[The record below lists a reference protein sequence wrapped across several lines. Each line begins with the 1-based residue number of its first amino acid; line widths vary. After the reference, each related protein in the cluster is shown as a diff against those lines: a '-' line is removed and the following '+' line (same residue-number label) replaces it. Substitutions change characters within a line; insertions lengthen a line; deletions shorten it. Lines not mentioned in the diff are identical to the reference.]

1 MKKFVLSLST
11 FIVAFVILSVSV
23 LQSASV
29 SYVFATQTP
38 QNPSPLKTKIPEIE
52 YALPYPGSVLPDSPL
67 WGIKALRDKVWFF
80 ITSSHSKKAELAL
93 LFADKRIGAS
103 QTLFE
108 AKKPDIAFSTLSK
121 GEKYLEL
128 AASEEAVARANGN
141 NTSEF
146 LKKLAL
152 ASLKHR
158 QIIETRIILLA
169 PEDAKPEIIKVEDYS
184 KNAYKAS
191 RDALNSKAIP
201 SPKNPFGDQ

>member
-1 MKKFVLSLST
+1 MKKFLLSLST

-38 QNPSPLKTKIPEIE
+38 QNPVPLKNKIIDVD
-52 YALPYPGSVLPDSPL
+52 YTLPYPGSILPDSPL
-67 WGIKALRDKVWFF
+67 WGMKALRDKAWYL
-80 ITSSHSKKAELAL
+80 ITGNPGKKAELAL

-103 QTLFE
+103 LTLFE
-108 AKKPDIAFSTLSK
+108 AKKPDVALSTLSK

-128 AASEEAVARANGN
+128 AASEENIARGKGY

-158 QIIETRIILLA
+158 QIIETKIIMLA
-169 PEDAKPEIIKVEDYS
+169 PEDAKPEIVKIEDYS
-184 KNAYKAS
+184 KNSYKAS

-201 SPKNPFGDQ
+201 VPENPFGEE

>member
-1 MKKFVLSLST
+1 MNKKFLLSLLT
-11 FIVAFVILSVSV
+11 FVAAFVILSVSV

-38 QNPSPLKTKIPEIE
+38 QNPSPLKNKVPEIE
-52 YALPYPGSVLPDSPL
+52 YALPYPGSIMPDSPL
-67 WGIKALRDKVWFF
+67 WGIKALRDKVWYF
-80 ITSSHSKKAELAL
+80 ITTNPGKKAELAL
-93 LFADKRIGAS
+93 LFADKRIAAS

-108 AKKPDIAFSTLSK
+108 AKKPDIALSTLSK

-128 AASEEAVARANGN
+128 AASEEAIARGKGY

-158 QIIETRIILLA
+158 QIIESRIILLS
-169 PEDAKPEIIKVEDYS
+169 PEDAKPEIVKIEDYS

-201 SPKNPFGDQ
+201 APKNPFSD